1 MALLK
6 TYPQAFEEKVGFDQV
21 RELLKKKTCSLM
33 GKEEIDALRAEDD
46 STQIMQRLERVKE
59 LLLILQEGR
68 DFPSLSLEDLR
79 RSLDGIRPEGTYLSE
94 DRLPH
99 LLQAIRT
106 MEHLYRFLGYQQ
118 ATNPENAEPL
128 RYLALLQL
136 LPEGLLLPHIAQ
148 RIDSLLDRFGR
159 IQDSASPELRAIR
172 TERSSVERSMA
183 RQIRSLLAQAI
194 REGWADEEARPSLR
208 DGHPVIPVNP
218 SYKRNI
224 PGIVHDESSSGK
236 TVFIEPIEIVESNN
250 RMRELD
256 AAERREIIRILILLA
271 DDVRP
276 HIPSLFAMYQLVGV
290 FDALFAIARFSQ
302 EERAIVPV
310 IEPRPYLDWKEARHP
325 LLRRTLQAEQRE
337 LVPIDLALKAP
348 NARILLISGPNA
360 GGKSVCLKTCA
371 LLQYMLQMGMPIPVH
386 PDSTAGLFSSLAIN
400 IGDDQSIEDDLST
413 YSSHLVSMRHFC
425 RIASPRSLLL
435 IDEFGAGTEPELGG
449 AIAEALLAEFNAHK
463 SFALITTHYR
473 NLKQYASCHQG
484 IINGAMLYDRG
495 AMRPLFRLSIGQPG
509 SSFAIE
515 IAKKSGLPKGVLE
528 MAESLVGK
536 EMLDTDKYVQ
546 EIARDKRYWEKK
558 RDNIRRQERQL
569 EEEIEKY
576 SSALAKLHSSRKE
589 VLAQAQDE
597 AQRLLKESNARIERT
612 IREIKES
619 NAEREKTLL
628 ARQELQQFA
637 QETSLAPSEKSQ
649 SEASQAID
657 REWQRIENRR
667 KRKEEKRRK
676 ASDEASQTASKTP
689 KPLPLEEGCKVRIV
703 SQNGIEGT
711 LLELRGRQ
719 ALVALGGTMQ
729 TMIEVSKLERVV
741 GNTPKTSAL
750 TERTSSNITEHIHE
764 KKTNFREELD
774 VRGMRALDALQAVE
788 YYLDE
793 AIQVGCHRVRILHGT
808 GTGALRQSIRQMLP
822 TRPYVLRFYDE
833 DVRFG
838 GAGITI
844 VEL

>member
-6 TYPQAFEEKVGFDQV
+6 TYPRAFEEKVGFDQV
-21 RELLKKKTCSLM
+21 RELLKKKTCSSM
-33 GKEEIDALRAEDD
+33 GKDEIDALRAEDD

-118 ATNPENAEPL
+118 ATNPDSQESP
-128 RYLALLQL
+128 RYPALLQL

-400 IGDDQSIEDDLST
+400 IGDDQSIED
-413 YSSHLVSMRHFC
+413 
-425 RIASPRSLLL
+425 
-435 IDEFGAGTEPELGG
+435 EFGAGTEPELGG

-628 ARQELQQFA
+628 ARQELLQFA
-637 QETSLAPSEKSQ
+637 QETTLAHGEASQ

-676 ASDEASQTASKTP
+676 ASDEAAQTSPKTP

-729 TMIEVSKLERVV
+729 TMIEVSKLERVA
-741 GNTPKTSAL
+741 GNTPKPSAL
-750 TERTSSNITEHIHE
+750 TQRISSNITEHIHE
-764 KKTNFREELD
+764 KKTIFREELD